1 MPARILIIEDNQT
14 NLALMTYLLMA
25 FGHTVHTATDGEEGV
40 AIACRE
46 VPDLI
51 VCDVHLPK
59 LDGYGVAAQ
68 LKHHPALSA
77 IPLVA
82 VTALAMVG
90 DRDKALDAGF
100 NGYISKP
107 IVPETFVQ
115 EVEVFLPS
123 QHTGSSPVL
132 HPCGQTPQEHVRQSK
147 GVIILV
153 VDDSPVN
160 LSLMRSILEPSGYDV
175 LTVSRASEALA
186 LARQQPPHL
195 IMSDVHMLGGGGY
208 DFIKAVKADPQL
220 RPIPFI
226 FLSSSIVTSIDIA
239 QGQALGAVRF
249 LRRPI
254 EPQVLLDEI
263 AACLRRRR
271 SDGAVGVHDGN
282 DTGD

>member
-40 AIACRE
+40 ARACRE

-68 LKHHPALSA
+68 LKHHPALRA
-77 IPLVA
+77 MPLVA

-100 NGYISKP
+100 NGYIAKP

-123 QHTGSSPVL
+123 QHTGSGPVL
-132 HPCGQTPQEHVRQSK
+132 HPCGQTPQEHIRPWK
-147 GVIILV
+147 GVTILV
-153 VDDSPVN
+153 VDDAPVN

-175 LTVSRASEALA
+175 LTVLRASEALA

-195 IMSDVHMLGGGGY
+195 IMSDVHMPGGGGY
-208 DFIKAVKADPQL
+208 AFLKAVKADPQL
-220 RPIPFI
+220 RPIPFL
-226 FLSSSIVTSIDIA
+226 FLSSSMVTSTDIA
-239 QGQALGAVRF
+239 QGQVLGAVRF

-254 EPQVLLDEI
+254 EPPVLLDEI

-271 SDGAVGVHDGN
+271 SDGAAGVHDGN
-282 DTGD
+282 DPGD